1 MKEQLKQSLSPWDQ
15 VALSRPHVVP
25 WTLPSGEI
33 VAINLDE
40 VPTSELAEDDKYEIL
55 KYQGVDHAKMA
66 WLNDRVRPFVPCRG
80 IKPLAGRKVNF
91 WTGELVGKNGYHY
104 HMVQNKGNGYFKL
117 NNVLWH
123 IIVEMEYEYRR
134 FNRRFER
141 AYNGEK
147 GKYRTLEYQVHHRFP
162 RYKGT
167 SFGNS
172 LLSVSLVPRNY
183 HRHMHTIMD
192 RIARHIERDSVY
204 RGAVVVE
211 VNVFTLRNF
220 KKKVAHDPQKAEE
233 VAG

>member
-1 MKEQLKQSLSPWDQ
+1 MKEQLKQSLSPWDL
-15 VALSRPHVVP
+15 VALSKPHVVP
-25 WTLPSGEI
+25 WTLQSGEI
-33 VAINLDE
+33 VAIDLDE
-40 VPTSELAEDDKYEIL
+40 VLASELSEDDKYEIL
-55 KYQGVDHAKMA
+55 KYQGIDHAKMA

-134 FNRRFER
+134 FNRRFDR

-172 LLSVSLVPRNY
+172 LLSVSLVPRSY
-183 HRHMHTIMD
+183 HRHMHVTMD
-192 RIARHIERDSVY
+192 RIARHIARDSIY
-204 RGAVVVE
+204 RDKVVIE
-211 VNVFTLRNF
+211 VNIFTLRRF
-220 KKKVAHDPQKAEE
+220 QKKIARDPQKAEE